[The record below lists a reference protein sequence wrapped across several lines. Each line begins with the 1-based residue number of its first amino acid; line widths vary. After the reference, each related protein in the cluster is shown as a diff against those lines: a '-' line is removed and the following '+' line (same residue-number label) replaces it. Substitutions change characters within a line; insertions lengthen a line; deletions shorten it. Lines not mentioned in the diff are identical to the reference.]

1 MGTVLTPLNQLNCRI
16 SGVNS
21 LNASLSAVGSVPGTV
36 SPKINRE
43 KYYTGTYTVTPK
55 ADKTQVLPTADKT
68 LTDDITVNKVPFYDA
83 HNDANGMTAY
93 IAMEVN

>member
-1 MGTVLTPLNQLNCRI
+1 MSDILTPIGQLNCQI

-21 LNASLSAVGSVPGTV
+21 LNGTLSAVGNVPGTV
-36 SPKINRE
+36 SPKINRD
-43 KYYTGTYTVTPK
+43 KYYTGSYEVTPK

-68 LTDDITVNKVPFYDA
+68 LTDNITIHKVPFHEA
-83 HNDANGMTAY
+83 HNDYGTTAY